1 MLKKFFVL
9 TTVLTCLA
17 CSVTAN
23 AQSLYSGNVSNVID
37 AFKIV
42 GNEFGFSVWGTEY
55 YTYKGVK
62 RCELH
67 FGNTENNLVRFR
79 LNNDNSVAR
88 VLITI
93 PNSYESGFQ
102 AGALSAAVCISL
114 GRVDKNK
121 YNQMWESV
129 ILDVFD
135 NLSAS
140 HIHKKYYAWSPIL
153 KQYITMDVETDTSKI
168 DLYFYVD

>member
-9 TTVLTCLA
+9 IIFSACLA
-17 CSVTAN
+17 CSATSN

-42 GNEFGFSVWGTEY
+42 GKEFGFSVWGTEY
-55 YTYKGVK
+55 YTYKGIK

-93 PNSYESGFQ
+93 PNSYEAGFQ
-102 AGALSAAVCISL
+102 AGALSAAVCISF
-114 GRVDKNK
+114 GRVQEKEYK
-121 YNQMWESV
+121 KMWESV

-153 KQYITMDVETDTSKI
+153 KQYITMDVEMDTSKI